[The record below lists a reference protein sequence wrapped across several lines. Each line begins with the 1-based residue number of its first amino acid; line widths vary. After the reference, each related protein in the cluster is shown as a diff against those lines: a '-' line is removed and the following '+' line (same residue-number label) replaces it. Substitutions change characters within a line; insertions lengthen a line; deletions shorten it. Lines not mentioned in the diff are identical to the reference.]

1 MLSLVTTRTNKE
13 EKVMKVTTKD
23 IIANAL
29 IAALY
34 VVLTLI
40 TYPIS
45 YLGIQFRFAE
55 IMVLLCFWRKDYS
68 IGLII
73 GCAIA
78 NLASSIGLVDVGF
91 GTLATVIACVG
102 IMFMKQLAIACL
114 FPIVAN
120 AFIVGFELYQF
131 LGLPFWLS
139 VGEVAIGEA
148 TVMVVGYVLFMV
160 LKRRNKFFEVIRANQ
175 NIAFKW

>member
-1 MLSLVTTRTNKE
+1 
-13 EKVMKVTTKD
+13 MKITTKD
-23 IIANAL
+23 IISNAL

-45 YLGIQFRFAE
+45 FLGIQFRFAE

-91 GTLATVIACVG
+91 GTLATLIACVG
-102 IMFMKQLAIACL
+102 IMFMKQLAIACI
-114 FPIVAN
+114 FPVVAN
-120 AFIVGFELYQF
+120 AFIVGFELWKF
-131 LGLPFWLS
+131 LDCPFWLS
-139 VGEVAIGEA
+139 VGQVAIGEF
-148 TVMVVGYVLFMV
+148 TVMVVGYILFMV
-160 LKRRNKFFEVIRANQ
+160 LKRRKTFFTAIRATQ
-175 NIAFKW
+175 NIDFKW

>member
-1 MLSLVTTRTNKE
+1 MRKI
-13 EKVMKVTTKD
+13 TTKD
-23 IIANAL
+23 IVSNAL

-45 YLGIQFRFAE
+45 FLGIQFRFAE
-55 IMVLLCFWRKDYS
+55 ILVLLCFFRKDYS

-91 GTLATVIACVG
+91 GTAATVVACVCIISPWRG
-102 IMFMKQLAIACL
+102 SASWPAS
-114 FPIVAN
+114 
-120 AFIVGFELYQF
+120 
-131 LGLPFWLS
+131 W
-139 VGEVAIGEA
+139 
-148 TVMVVGYVLFMV
+148 
-160 LKRRNKFFEVIRANQ
+160 R
-175 NIAFKW
+175 

>member
-1 MLSLVTTRTNKE
+1 
-13 EKVMKVTTKD
+13 MKITVKD
-23 IIANAL
+23 IVSNAL
-29 IAALY
+29 IAAVY
-34 VVLTLI
+34 VIMTLI

-45 YLGIQFRFAE
+45 FLGIQFRFAE
-55 IMVLLCFWRKDYS
+55 ILVLLCFFRKDYS

-78 NLASSIGLVDVGF
+78 NLMSSIGLVDVGF
-91 GTLATVIACVG
+91 GTLATVLTCLCMIFC
-102 IMFMKQLAIACL
+102 KHLAIACL
-114 FPIVAN
+114 FPVVFN

-139 VGEVAIGEA
+139 TGQVAMGEF
-148 TVMVVGYVLFMV
+148 TVMVVGYILFMI
-160 LKRRNKFFEVIRANQ
+160 LKRRPRFFENIRATQ

>member
-1 MLSLVTTRTNKE
+1 MRKI
-13 EKVMKVTTKD
+13 TTKD
-23 IIANAL
+23 IVSNAL

-34 VVLTLI
+34 VVFTLI

-55 IMVLLCFWRKDYS
+55 ILVLLVFFRKDYS
-68 IGLII
+68 IGII
-73 GCAIA
+73 VGTAIA

-91 GTLATVIACVG
+91 GTAATIIACVC
-102 IMFMKQLAIACL
+102 IMFCKQLAIACI

-120 AFIVGFELYQF
+120 AFVVGFELYQF

-139 VGEVAIGEA
+139 VGEVAIGE
-148 TVMVVGYVLFMV
+148 TVVMIVGYVLFMI
-160 LKRRNKFFEVIRANQ
+160 LKRRKTFFENIRANQ
-175 NIAFKW
+175 NIEFKW

>member
-1 MLSLVTTRTNKE
+1 MKRISTN
-13 EKVMKVTTKD
+13 D
-23 IIANAL
+23 IVFNAL

-34 VVLTLI
+34 VVLTLL

-55 IMVLLCFWRKDYS
+55 ILVLLCFWRKDYS
-68 IGLII
+68 IGLVI

-91 GTLATVIACVG
+91 GTLATLIACVG
-102 IMFMKQLAIACL
+102 IMFSKWLAIACL
-114 FPIVAN
+114 FPIAAN
-120 AFIVGFELYQF
+120 AFMVGFELYQF

-139 VGEVAIGEA
+139 VGQVALGEA
-148 TVMVVGYVLFMV
+148 VVMIVGYILFMI
-160 LKRRNKFFEVIRANQ
+160 LKRRKTFFENIRANQ

>member
-1 MLSLVTTRTNKE
+1 
-13 EKVMKVTTKD
+13 MKRITVKD
-23 IIANAL
+23 IVSNAL

-34 VVLTLI
+34 VVMTLI

-45 YLGIQFRFAE
+45 FLGIQFRFAE
-55 IMVLLCFWRKDYS
+55 ILVLLCFFRKDYS

-78 NLASSIGLVDVGF
+78 NLMSAIGLVDVGF
-91 GTLATVIACVG
+91 GTLATILACTCM
-102 IMFMKQLAIACL
+102 MFCKHLAIACIFPVL
-114 FPIVAN
+114 FN

-131 LGLPFWLS
+131 LGCPFWLS
-139 VGEVAIGEA
+139 VGEVAIGEF
-148 TVMVVGYVLFMV
+148 TVMVVGYILFML
-160 LKRRNKFFEVIRANQ
+160 LKRRKMFFENIRANQ

>member
-1 MLSLVTTRTNKE
+1 
-13 EKVMKVTTKD
+13 MKKITTKD
-23 IIANAL
+23 IVSNAL

-55 IMVLLCFWRKDYS
+55 ILVLLCFFRKDYS

-91 GTLATVIACVG
+91 GTLATLLACLG
-102 IMFMKQLAIACL
+102 IIFCKHLAIACI
-114 FPIVAN
+114 FPVLTN
-120 AFIVGFELYQF
+120 SFIVGFELYQF

-148 TVMVVGYVLFMV
+148 TVMVVGYILFMI
-160 LKRRNKFFEVIRANQ
+160 LKRRKTFFDSIRANQ